1 MVSSLRA
8 MGFLG
13 EEKRVVV
20 RWRTKLRLSGVGWPM
35 RSLRACF
42 TLRVALWAA
51 ERDDSSSYDGKGV
64 ALHRLPDRSVFNAV
78 RACREDL
85 LADCFEQVNS
95 YVVASFR
102 PAVEPDVSHF
112 PSALGVRYSASVIC
126 TLGAQRPFTKEH
138 HDGREE
144 GS

>member
-1 MVSSLRA
+1 MVSLMRA
-8 MGFLG
+8 MGILG

-20 RWRTKLRLSGVGWPM
+20 RWRTKLRLSGEGWPV

-51 ERDDSSSYDGKGV
+51 ERDDSSSCDKKGV
-64 ALHRLPDRSVFNAV
+64 ALHRLSDCTVFNAV

-102 PAVEPDVSHF
+102 PAVGPDAPHLPF
-112 PSALGVRYSASVIC
+112 ALGVRYSASVIC
-126 TLGAQRPFTKEH
+126 TLGAKRPFTKEH

-144 GS
+144 RS

>member
-20 RWRTKLRLSGVGWPM
+20 RWRTKLRLSGEGWPV

-51 ERDDSSSYDGKGV
+51 ERDDSSSCDKKGV
-64 ALHRLPDRSVFNAV
+64 ALRVCQTAAFSM
-78 RACREDL
+78 
-85 LADCFEQVNS
+85 Q
-95 YVVASFR
+95 
-102 PAVEPDVSHF
+102 
-112 PSALGVRYSASVIC
+112 SALAEKTCSLIVSNR
-126 TLGAQRPFTKEH
+126 
-138 HDGREE
+138 
-144 GS
+144 

>member
-1 MVSSLRA
+1 MVSSLCA

-20 RWRTKLRLSGVGWPM
+20 RWRTELRLSSEGRPV
-35 RSLRACF
+35 RSLRAYF
-42 TLRVALWAA
+42 TLKVALWTA
-51 ERDDSSSYDGKGV
+51 ERDGSSCYDGKGV
-64 ALHRLPDRSVFNAV
+64 ALHRLPDCSVFNAV

-95 YVVASFR
+95 YVVASFQ
-102 PAVEPDVSHF
+102 PAVGLDVPHF
-112 PSALGVRYSASVIC
+112 PSVLGVRYSASVIC
-126 TLGAQRPFTKEH
+126 TLGAQRPLTKEH